1 MKTLRLEAFA
11 GLLGLLLLSW
21 LPTGCAHLD
30 YSRNSAAVYEIVE
43 GSPETFRVSDS
54 KLSRIDVVEPLTER
68 RDGRLFVQVQ
78 IVNNRGGSKRI
89 EWQTAWYD
97 ASGFLVGDP
106 SNWEA
111 TRLSAGDSMPLRL
124 TGPTEAASR
133 LRVHVRASDPV
144 E

>member
-1 MKTLRLEAFA
+1 MKTLRLEALA
-11 GLLGLLLLSW
+11 GLFGLLLLSW
-21 LPTGCAHLD
+21 LPAGCAHLD

-89 EWQTAWYD
+89 PRKNIRHV
-97 ASGFLVGDP
+97 SHKRG
-106 SNWEA
+106 
-111 TRLSAGDSMPLRL
+111 
-124 TGPTEAASR
+124 SR
-133 LRVHVRASDPV
+133 MVARKNLKLA
-144 E
+144 